1 MPMSKIKTARYA
13 GLVCA
18 AAASVYL
25 SYGDGWD
32 WAQIPKGKG
41 FDGSLEG
48 NGLLAGLSVVATC
61 LVKDLYR
68 DLRECYRQRAQYG
81 ATERALAGGMFSGGG
96 QARDPLLQEGEKADV
111 ERGVPGP
118 GLGSGSGDES

>member
-1 MPMSKIKTARYA
+1 MPMSKIKTAQYA
-13 GLVCA
+13 GRGCA

-48 NGLLAGLSVVATC
+48 NGLLAGLSVIATC

-68 DLRECYRQRAQYG
+68 DLRKCYRQRAQNG
-81 ATERALAGGMFSGGG
+81 ATERALASGMFPSDSGH
-96 QARDPLLQEGEKADV
+96 DPLLQGQQVDV
-111 ERGVPGP
+111 ERGGRPGP

>member
-1 MPMSKIKTARYA
+1 MPMSKIKTAQYA

-61 LVKDLYR
+61 LVKDLCR
-68 DLRECYRQRAQYG
+68 DLRECYRQRAQNG
-81 ATERALAGGMFSGGG
+81 ATERVLASDMFP
-96 QARDPLLQEGEKADV
+96 RDTGHDHLLQGQQADV
-111 ERGVPGP
+111 ERGAP
-118 GLGSGSGDES
+118 GLQSGSGDDS